1 MLCNDMC
8 KSGIVKLGGK
18 KGQNL
23 TLTLMQ
29 APSWI

>member
-1 MLCNDMC
+1 MLRNDMC
-8 KSGIVKLGGK
+8 KSGIVKFGGK